1 MVKAVILS
9 RVCILP
15 VRQIDMEME
24 TCMNMCVYSHFSSHW
39 PCRKTNLMGKEKPS
53 RGMGREGEY
62 HLGGV
67 SPRDTQ
73 SKPKVWDRRDDH
85 LKAGVGGDG
94 RRFVGGVTG
103 LRKHTASSLL

>member
-24 TCMNMCVYSHFSSHW
+24 MCTNMCVYLHVISHW
-39 PCRKTNLMGKEKPS
+39 PCGKTNLMGKENPS
-53 RGMGREGEY
+53 RGMGRGGEY

-67 SPRDTQ
+67 SPSNT
-73 SKPKVWDRRDDH
+73 
-85 LKAGVGGDG
+85 
-94 RRFVGGVTG
+94 
-103 LRKHTASSLL
+103 